1 MGDAARRHDA
11 SPARQGQ
18 LLVKAT
24 PFLMFQGQAQ
34 GALALY
40 REAFPDFEQLLLQEH
55 PSGEMAGQVAMAKIR
70 VGGQEIMLND
80 SPPVHAFTFTPSTSM
95 FVECEDE
102 AQLRGLAEK
111 LGEGGGV
118 LMPIASYD
126 FSTLFTW
133 IADRFGVSWQL
144 NLP

>member
-1 MGDAARRHDA
+1 M
-11 SPARQGQ
+11 
-18 LLVKAT
+18 KAT

-40 REAFPDFEQLLLQEH
+40 RTAFPDLEELLLQEH
-55 PSGEMAGQVAMAKIR
+55 AEGPQAGQIAMAQVR
-70 VGGQEIMLND
+70 FAGQEVMLFD
-80 SPPVHAFTFTPSTSM
+80 SPPVHDFTFTPSFS
-95 FVECEDE
+95 FFIQCDDE
-102 AQLRGLAEK
+102 AQLRRLAEV

-118 LMPIASYD
+118 RMEIGNHG

>member
-1 MGDAARRHDA
+1 M
-11 SPARQGQ
+11 
-18 LLVKAT
+18 KAT

-40 REAFPDFEQLLLQEH
+40 RTAFPDLEELLLQEH
-55 PSGEMAGQVAMAKIR
+55 AEGEMAGQIAMAQVR
-70 VGGQEIMLND
+70 FAAQEVMLFD
-80 SPPVHAFTFTPSTSM
+80 SPPVHDFTFTPSFS
-95 FVECEDE
+95 FFIQCDDE
-102 AQLRGLAEK
+102 AQLRRLAEV

-118 LMPIASYD
+118 MMEIGNHG